1 MDKTNETAVGETS
14 ADWYCSQSSGTIL
27 FGRLAVDVV
36 HHIFHMILELDRIH
50 DYDVPFE
57 VLDELRRAVFCLRCV
72 STSWNHFIL
81 SSPRYWCV
89 INVRGPQ
96 AAMVMAI
103 ERAQAAPLCIY
114 SVRPSHWQAVH
125 FDRIKPMLVARHG
138 QIRTLRLND
147 KDLYDFGLSLIR
159 PGLSALWTLEIV
171 PRSYPYRDERP
182 PIYDTPQLRHLTSRS
197 WRPPSEAAWIS
208 GLKTLVLRELDG
220 FDPDLY
226 RVLEL
231 CASGLKKLSLGLG
244 SAWKGLPR
252 TPEAICIPHMEDLR
266 LDIGDRRTTMEIM
279 RRILIPQ
286 SAGGKIRAS
295 LQLEDGTV
303 VQDLLDFLLP
313 SEGGVVNQEL
323 ATIEIDSELGLMYA
337 KYTNGNRSL
346 QFGFLYGDLEA
357 DYEAIRSIFHAV
369 HVRLG
374 HPTISVN
381 MTCHFRSDAEV
392 LQAFRSSTVQGI
404 SIITRSLGDI
414 VDLVATA
421 IGRHNSNLSGQAVGD
436 DGSWPFQTLQY
447 FAIDCQHGDVDISKM
462 ASIIEQRQENM
473 NACGIA
479 YLKRIVLARC
489 SFVGMSFS
497 DAATRLG
504 ALGIILSEEEINV
517 HLQLWEDIL

>member
-1 MDKTNETAVGETS
+1 MYKTNEKAAVESS
-14 ADWYCSQSSGTIL
+14 ADPFCSQNSGTIL
-27 FGRLAVDVV
+27 FGRLAVDMV
-36 HHIFHMILELDRIH
+36 HYIFHIVLELDRIH

-57 VLDELRRAVFCLRCV
+57 VLDELRKAVFCLRCV
-72 STSWNHFIL
+72 SALWNHFIL

-89 INVRGPQ
+89 INVRGSQ
-96 AAMVMAI
+96 SAMVVTI

-114 SVRPSHWQAVH
+114 SVRPSQWQAVH
-125 FDRIKPMLVARHG
+125 FDQIKPMLVARHS

-159 PGLSALWTLEIV
+159 LGLPALRTLEVV

-226 RVLEL
+226 RVLGL
-231 CASGLKKLSLGLG
+231 CAPGLKKLSLGLG

-252 TPEAICIPHMEDLR
+252 TPETICIPHMEDLR
-266 LDIGDRRTTMEIM
+266 LDIGDRRTTVEIM

-313 SEGGVVNQEL
+313 TEGGVVNQEP
-323 ATIEIDSELGLMYA
+323 AAIEIDSELGLMYA

-357 DYEAIRSIFHAV
+357 DYEAIRSIFHGV

-374 HPTISVN
+374 HPAVSVN
-381 MTCHFRSDAEV
+381 MTCDLRSDAEV
-392 LQAFRSSTVQGI
+392 LQAFCSSAVQSI
-404 SIITRSLGDI
+404 SIITRSLEDI
-414 VDLVATA
+414 VDLVARA
-421 IGRHNSNLSGQAVGD
+421 IGRHNSNLSGQTVDD
-436 DGSWPFQTLQY
+436 DGSWPFQSLQY
-447 FAIDCQHGDVDISKM
+447 FAIDCHHRDVDISKM
-462 ASIIEQRQENM
+462 VSIIEQRQEDM
-473 NACGIA
+473 NAC
-479 YLKRIVLARC
+479 
-489 SFVGMSFS
+489 
-497 DAATRLG
+497 DAATKLG
-504 ALGIILSEEEINV
+504 VLGIILSEEEINV